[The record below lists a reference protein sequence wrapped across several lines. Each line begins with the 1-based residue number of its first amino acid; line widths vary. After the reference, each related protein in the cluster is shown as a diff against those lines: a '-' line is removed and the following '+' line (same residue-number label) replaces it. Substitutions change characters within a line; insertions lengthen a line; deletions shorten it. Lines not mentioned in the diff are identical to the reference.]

1 MGAYLIEVKN
11 ISKNYGKH
19 QVLKDV
25 SFCIGEKEIVGFIGP
40 NGAGKSTMMKCM
52 VGLVFPES
60 GSITINGYNIKTERE
75 KALSF
80 TSALIESPGL
90 YPHLSGY
97 DHLKLVAGLKNVG
110 QDRIEEM
117 IEFSGLR
124 HRIKVATGKYSMGMK
139 QRLSLA
145 MALMDRPK
153 FLILDEPSNGLD
165 PQGMMEL
172 RQVLKKLVEEENTSI
187 LFSSHYLGEVERV
200 ADRIIG
206 INHGEI
212 IELPKHIREQISYR
226 VTLMNNPYSDELMKL
241 FGQFGRV
248 NYLDSKQYR
257 LILHNEDALLLLI
270 NTLVENKYLIKDI
283 YRESIDIEELY
294 HEFYEGGI

>member
-25 SFCIGEKEIVGFIGP
+25 SFCVGEKEIVGFIGP

-97 DHLKLVAGLKNVG
+97 DHLKLVAVLKNVG

-124 HRIKVATGKYSMGMK
+124 HRIKDATGKYSMGMK

-226 VTLMNNPYSDELMKL
+226 VTLKNNPYSDELMKL

-257 LILHNEDALLLLI
+257 LILHNEDSLLLLI

-294 HEFYEGGI
+294 HEFYEGEI

>member
-1 MGAYLIEVKN
+1 MIQLTKWGLVVMGTSLIEVKKIN
-11 ISKNYGKH
+11 KHYGKH

-25 SFCIGEKEIVGFIGP
+25 SFYVGEKEIVGFIGP

-52 VGLVFPES
+52 VGLVFPDS
-60 GSITINGYNIKTERE
+60 GSITINGYSIETERE

-80 TSALIESPGL
+80 TSALIECPGL

-124 HRIKVATGKYSMGMK
+124 HRIKVATGKYPMGMK

-145 MALMDRPK
+145 MALMDRPQ

-172 RQVLKKLVEEENTSI
+172 RQVLKKLVMEENTSI
-187 LFSSHYLGEVERV
+187 LFSSHYL
-200 ADRIIG
+200 
-206 INHGEI
+206 
-212 IELPKHIREQISYR
+212 Y
-226 VTLMNNPYSDELMKL
+226 
-241 FGQFGRV
+241 
-248 NYLDSKQYR
+248 
-257 LILHNEDALLLLI
+257 
-270 NTLVENKYLIKDI
+270 
-283 YRESIDIEELY
+283 
-294 HEFYEGGI
+294 

>member
-1 MGAYLIEVKN
+1 MVSSLIEVKN
-11 ISKNYGKH
+11 INKNYGKH

-25 SFCIGEKEIVGFIGP
+25 SFCVGEKEIVGFIGP

-52 VGLVFPES
+52 VGLVFPDS
-60 GSITINGYNIKTERE
+60 GSITINGYSIKTERE
-75 KALSF
+75 KALSY

-97 DHLKLVAGLKNVG
+97 DHLKLVAGLKNVE

-145 MALMDRPK
+145 MALMDRPQ

-172 RQVLKKLVEEENTSI
+172 RQVLKKLVDEENTSI

-206 INHGEI
+206 INQGEI
-212 IELPKHIREQISYR
+212 IELPKQLKEKLNYR
-226 VTLMNNPYSDELMKL
+226 VCLKEDSYSQELMTL
-241 FGQFGRV
+241 FSHFGKV
-248 NYLDSKQYR
+248 NYLNNEQYQ
-257 LILHNEDALLLLI
+257 LILHNEDSLVHLI
-270 NTLVENKYLIKDI
+270 NSLVKSKFEIRDI
-283 YRESIDIEELY
+283 YRESINIEELY
-294 HEFYEGGI
+294 QEIYEGDI

>member
-1 MGAYLIEVKN
+1 MIEVKN
-11 ISKNYGKH
+11 LSKHY
-19 QVLKDV
+19 
-25 SFCIGEKEIVGFIGP
+25 GEKKAVDDISFTIEDGIILGFLGP

-226 VTLMNNPYSDELMKL
+226 VTLKNNPYSDELMKL

>member
-226 VTLMNNPYSDELMKL
+226 VTLKNNPYSDELMKL

-248 NYLDSKQYR
+248 NFLDSKQYR

>member
-97 DHLKLVAGLKNVG
+97 DHLKLVAVLKNVG

-124 HRIKVATGKYSMGMK
+124 HRIKDATGKYSMGMK

-226 VTLMNNPYSDELMKL
+226 VTLKNNPYSDELMKL

-257 LILHNEDALLLLI
+257 LILHNEDSLLLLI
-270 NTLVENKYLIKDI
+270 NTLVESKYLIKDI
-283 YRESIDIEELY
+283 YRESLDIEELY
-294 HEFYEGGI
+294 HEFYEGEI

>member
-11 ISKNYGKH
+11 ISKNYGNH

-52 VGLVFPES
+52 VGLVFPDS

-110 QDRIEEM
+110 QNRIEEM

-124 HRIKVATGKYSMGMK
+124 HSIKVATGKYSMGMK

-172 RQVLKKLVEEENTSI
+172 RQILKKLVVEENTSI

-206 INHGEI
+206 INQGEI
-212 IELPKHIREQISYR
+212 IELPKHLREQISYR
-226 VTLMNNPYSDELMKL
+226 VTLKNNPYSDELMKL

-257 LILHNEDALLLLI
+257 LILHNEDSLLQLI

-294 HEFYEGGI
+294 HEFYEGEI